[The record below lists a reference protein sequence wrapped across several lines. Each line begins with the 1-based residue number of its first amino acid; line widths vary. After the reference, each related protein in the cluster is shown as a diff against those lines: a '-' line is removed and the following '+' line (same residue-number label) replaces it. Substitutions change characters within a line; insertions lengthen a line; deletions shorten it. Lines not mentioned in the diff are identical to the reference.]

1 LNYYYPPS
9 LPANLSNGF
18 DTFRK
23 WDEGIDEHLEGLL
36 KAIQHLEEEKG
47 ERIKTD
53 IITWRGMMTRA
64 SSDGPL

>member
-1 LNYYYPPS
+1 LNYYYPPT

-23 WDEGIDEHLEGLL
+23 WDESIDEHLEGLL
-36 KAIQHLEEEKG
+36 KAIKHLEEKKG

-64 SSDGPL
+64 SSD